1 MVNRRFQ
8 ITAAWAAI
16 ATALLAAAP
25 ARAQE
30 PTDEQMET
38 ARVHFERGVELVGQ
52 EQWEQALAEFNA
64 SVEAMAT
71 APGLLN
77 VGLCQRRLGRNLD
90 AQHTFERFMSEFGS
104 TADDVDRRDAQA
116 QLDELRGVLGRL
128 AVEVNEAGAEIVVDG
143 RTAGRAPL
151 AQPVFVEPGEHTV
164 AARLAGRD
172 PVSQTVSVAAGQQSA
187 VTLELGPAT
196 VAGGTPPEP
205 PPAGGGGSADDGGV
219 APVWFWTSV
228 GITGAAAIAW
238 GVTGGLALKAD
249 ADYANDQNRT
259 AQQQE
264 DGRALALGA
273 DICGALTGAAAV
285 ATLVLAFF
293 VDWDGEAPEA
303 SGAAVTGLA
312 AGPVADG
319 FGLGVVG
326 RF

>member
-1 MVNRRFQ
+1 MVGRRFGLG
-8 ITAAWAAI
+8 IACGTALA
-16 ATALLAAAP
+16 ALLAAAP
-25 ARAQE
+25 ARGQE
-30 PTDEQMET
+30 PTDAEMET

-77 VGLCQRRLGRNLD
+77 VGLCQRRLNRNLD
-90 AQHTFERFMSEFGS
+90 AQRTFERFMAEFGS

-128 AVEVNEAGAEIVVDG
+128 AVEVVEAGAELLVDD
-143 RTAGRAPL
+143 RAAGRAPL
-151 AQPVFVEPGEHTV
+151 AGPVFVEPGEHTV
-164 AARLAGRD
+164 VARLEGRD
-172 PVSQTVSVAAGQQSA
+172 PVSRTVTVAAGQEAA
-187 VTLELGPAT
+187 VALELGPAT
-196 VAGGTPPEP
+196 VAVTPPDQP
-205 PPAGGGGSADDGGV
+205 PDDGGVVEDDGGV

-238 GVTGGLALKAD
+238 GITGGLALKAD
-249 ADYANDQNRT
+249 SDYSADPGRT
-259 AQQQE
+259 AEDQE
-264 DGRALALGA
+264 AGQALALGA

-293 VDWDGEAPEA
+293 VDWDGESPD
-303 SGAAVTGLA
+303 SGAAVTGFS
-312 AGPVADG
+312 AGPIADG
-319 FGLGVVG
+319 LGLGVVG